1 MGCDIFIKVFK
12 VNVERWKISQFSEV
26 LRGDQDESTENMSRL
41 HLLLIL
47 QSFRIGWQQNTTV
60 ISQLFTVCRLPLQL
74 LTGENSSCHDN
85 SRNYH
90 SGRTESSVKMLQ
102 LDGRTVFT
110 GGHTPSLSDGW
121 LGPDEEVID
130 KLTQF
135 WPSDLYDNC
144 LIDLFKIIN
153 IMKIIV
159 IDEIDSFLEK

>member
-1 MGCDIFIKVFK
+1 MKVQQIC
-12 VNVERWKISQFSEV
+12 W
-26 LRGDQDESTENMSRL
+26 RL

-47 QSFRIGWQQNTTV
+47 RSYRIGWQQNTTM

-74 LTGENSSCHDN
+74 LTGKNSSCHDS

-90 SGRTESSVKMLQ
+90 PGRSVKFLL

-110 GGHTPSLSDGW
+110 GGHAPSLSDGW
-121 LGPDEEVID
+121 LGPDEEVKD
-130 KLTQF
+130 KFTQF

-153 IMKIIV
+153 IMQI
-159 IDEIDSFLEK
+159 IDEIDSFSWEIRIINFKFSYLRTVEKGPLTYLVECK